1 MLFYSLSHKLTT
13 FFRII
18 WLSNDLYL
26 ILDYNLKLKTMTSIE
41 TFYSELAQIRELFHK
56 YGKFDDA
63 NAKLDEI
70 AKYITM
76 YVYQVQ
82 NGQEDIK
89 NLITFYEQNNDYQV
103 VSELKRMFA
112 QIVEKTDIFG
122 NLSTLNIDDK
132 DDNFAYLLLKLVVGS
147 VDSVLNGSKN
157 FDLLNECF
165 GHFVRD
171 SFRNHVE
178 DAQYM
183 TPYEAV
189 ELMCEM
195 ALFDLKNKTIN
206 EDFTVL
212 DPCCGVGSF
221 LSTFYQ
227 KNNLI
232 EKQKLKL
239 IGQDKVERMV
249 RMSKIN
255 LFLANIENQFVANE
269 NSLVGNSFLDDY
281 REKVDLILTNPPFGA
296 KFSSEELKPDAKL
309 HYPLLQDLIFKNG
322 TNFSSEILFIDRCL
336 QLLKPNGRLLAVV
349 PDSVISSA
357 GLANTLRYRLAYK
370 NNISI
375 KAIIELPAVTF
386 AQAGTRTK
394 TSILYLQKTDEA
406 HKTTF
411 MAKCESI
418 GFEVSTK
425 KGATVKYEE
434 GENELPKILDA
445 YQKINFHQSIEK
457 EVILSKKPS
466 CVLVNSELLKTQSW
480 TASHYNAEKYEAI
493 NLLQNNEIQLVKLS
507 EIAKFETNIRKKEVI
522 LPESKC
528 ISVLHIV
535 NGDNLNYEELLAYN
549 PKYQGTVCKGGD
561 LLFSKINPRILRVL
575 VVPTLDFPLTC
586 SSEFEIINS
595 KTELSNYAL
604 KLLLM
609 SPYVQTQINAT
620 TSGTS
625 SSHNRIKSQDLAN
638 ILIPLPRKNTKK
650 YQELLE
656 KALIYEQKDK
666 QFNYLR
672 FEMFQLKNEIFEL
685 TV

>member
-1 MLFYSLSHKLTT
+1 
-13 FFRII
+13 
-18 WLSNDLYL
+18 
-26 ILDYNLKLKTMTSIE
+26 MTSIE

-76 YVYQVQ
+76 YVYEVQ
-82 NGQEDIK
+82 KEQKNIN
-89 NLITFYEQNNDYQV
+89 NLIFAYEQNNDYQLV
-103 VSELKRMFA
+103 IELKQLFTKITA
-112 QIVEKTDIFG
+112 YIDIFDKKA
-122 NLSTLNIDDK
+122 NLNIDDN
-132 DDNFAYLLLKLVVGS
+132 DNHFAYLLLKLVVSS
-147 VDSVLNGSKN
+147 VDRVLNDSKN

-165 GHFVRD
+165 GHFIRD
-171 SFRNHVE
+171 SFRNHIE

-195 ALFDLKNKTIN
+195 ALFDLKDENIDT
-206 EDFTVL
+206 DFTIL

-232 EKQKLKL
+232 DKQQLRL

-249 RMSKIN
+249 KLSKIN
-255 LFLANIENQFVANE
+255 LFLANIQNQVIANN
-269 NSLVGNSFLDDY
+269 NSLVGKSFLDNY
-281 REKVDLILTNPPFGA
+281 EGKIDLILTNPPFGA
-296 KFSSEELKPDAKL
+296 KFSSEELKPDAKQ

-336 QLLKPNGRLLAVV
+336 QLLKPNGKLLAVV

-357 GLANTLRYRLAYK
+357 GLANMLRYRLAYK
-370 NNISI
+370 KNVQV

-394 TSILYLQKTDEA
+394 TSILYLQKTDTL
-406 HKTTF
+406 HKATF
-411 MAKCESI
+411 MAKCENI

-425 KGATVKYEE
+425 KGATVKYAE
-434 GENELPKILDA
+434 GENELPKILEA
-445 YQKINFHQSIEK
+445 YKQTKFNEPIEK
-457 EVILSKKPS
+457 ELILSKQPS
-466 CVLVNSELLKTQSW
+466 CVLINSELLKIQSW

-507 EIAKFETNIRKKEVI
+507 EIAKFETNVRKKELI

-535 NGDNLNYEELLAYN
+535 NGDNLNYEELLTYN

-575 VVPTLDFPLTC
+575 VVPELDFPLTC
-586 SSEFEIINS
+586 SSEFEIMNS

-609 SPYVQTQINAT
+609 LPYVQTQINAT

-625 SSHNRIKSQDLAN
+625 SSHNRIKAQDLGN
-638 ILIPLPRKNTKK
+638 ILIPLPQKNTKK
-650 YQELLE
+650 YENLVH

-666 QFNYLR
+666 QFNHLR
-672 FEMFQLKNEIFEL
+672 FEMFQLKNEVFEL

>member
-1 MLFYSLSHKLTT
+1 
-13 FFRII
+13 
-18 WLSNDLYL
+18 
-26 ILDYNLKLKTMTSIE
+26 MTSIE

-76 YVYQVQ
+76 YVYQILKE
-82 NGQEDIK
+82 QEDIK
-89 NLITFYEQNNDYQV
+89 KFIFAYEQNNDYQLV
-103 VSELKRMFA
+103 IELKHLFS
-112 QIVEKTDIFG
+112 QITEHIDIFDKKA
-122 NLSTLNIDDK
+122 NLNIDDN
-132 DDNFAYLLLKLVVGS
+132 DNHFAYLLLRLVVSS

-165 GHFVRD
+165 GHFIRD
-171 SFRNHVE
+171 SFRNHIE

-183 TPYEAV
+183 TPFEAV

-195 ALFDLKNKTIN
+195 ALFDLKDENIAM
-206 EDFTVL
+206 DFTIL

-227 KNNLI
+227 KNNTI
-232 EKQKLKL
+232 EKQQLRL

-249 RMSKIN
+249 KLSKIN
-255 LFLANIENQFVANE
+255 LFLANIQNQVIAND
-269 NSLVGNSFLDDY
+269 NSLVGWSFLDNY
-281 REKVDLILTNPPFGA
+281 EGKVDLILTNPPFGA
-296 KFSSEELKPDAKL
+296 KFSSGELKPMAKQ

-336 QLLKPNGRLLAVV
+336 QLLKPNGKLLAVV

-357 GLANTLRYRLAYK
+357 GLANMLRYRLAYK
-370 NNISI
+370 KNIQV

-394 TSILYLQKTDEA
+394 TSILYLQKTDTL
-406 HKTTF
+406 HKATF
-411 MAKCESI
+411 MAKCENI

-425 KGATVKYEE
+425 KGATVKYTE
-434 GENELPKILDA
+434 GENELPKILAA
-445 YQKINFHQSIEK
+445 YKQTNFNEPIEK
-457 EVILSKKPS
+457 ELILSKQPS
-466 CVLVNSELLKTQSW
+466 CVLINSELLKTQSW
-480 TASHYNAEKYEAI
+480 TASHYNANKYEAI
-493 NLLQNNEIQLVKLS
+493 NLLQSNEIQLVKLS
-507 EIAKFETNIRKKEVI
+507 EIAKFETNVRKKELI

-575 VVPTLDFPLTC
+575 VVPELDFPLTC
-586 SSEFEIINS
+586 SSEFEILNS
-595 KTELSNYAL
+595 KTDLTNYAL

-609 SPYVQTQINAT
+609 LPYVQTQINAT

-625 SSHNRIKSQDLAN
+625 SSHNRIKSQDLGN
-638 ILIPLPRKNTKK
+638 ILMPLPKKDTKK
-650 YQELLE
+650 YQNLVQ
-656 KALIYEQKDK
+656 KASIYEQKDK
-666 QFNYLR
+666 QFNHLR
-672 FEMFQLKNEIFEL
+672 FEMFQLKNEVFEL
-685 TV
+685 TI

>member
-1 MLFYSLSHKLTT
+1 
-13 FFRII
+13 
-18 WLSNDLYL
+18 
-26 ILDYNLKLKTMTSIE
+26 MTSIE
-41 TFYSELAQIRELFHK
+41 IFYSELAQIRELFHK

-70 AKYITM
+70 TKYITM
-76 YVYQVQ
+76 YVYEVQ
-82 NGQEDIK
+82 NEQENIK
-89 NLITFYEQNNDYQV
+89 KFVFTYAQNNDYQLV
-103 VSELKRMFA
+103 IELKKLFI
-112 QIVEKTDIFG
+112 QIKEYIDIFDKKA
-122 NLSTLNIDDK
+122 NLNIDDN
-132 DDNFAYLLLKLVVGS
+132 DNHFAYLLLKLVISS

-165 GHFVRD
+165 GHFIRD
-171 SFRNHVE
+171 SFRNHIE

-189 ELMCEM
+189 EFMCEM
-195 ALFDLKNKTIN
+195 ALFDLKNENIDT
-206 EDFTVL
+206 DFTIL

-232 EKQKLKL
+232 EKQQLRL

-249 RMSKIN
+249 KLSKIN
-255 LFLANIENQFVANE
+255 LFLANIQNQAIANN
-269 NSLVGNSFLDDY
+269 NSLVGKSFLDNY
-281 REKVDLILTNPPFGA
+281 EGKIDLILTNPPFGA
-296 KFSSEELKPDAKL
+296 KFSSEELKPDAKQ

-336 QLLKPNGRLLAVV
+336 QLLKPNGKLLAVV

-357 GLANTLRYRLAYK
+357 GLANMLRYRLAYK
-370 NNISI
+370 KNVQV

-394 TSILYLQKTDEA
+394 TSILYLQKTDTL
-406 HKTTF
+406 HKATF
-411 MAKCESI
+411 MAKCENI

-425 KGATVKYEE
+425 KGATVKYVE
-434 GENELPKILDA
+434 GENELPKILQA
-445 YQKINFHQSIEK
+445 YKQTNFNELIEK
-457 EVILSKKPS
+457 ELILSKKPS
-466 CVLVNSELLKTQSW
+466 CVLINSELLKTQSW

-493 NLLQNNEIQLVKLS
+493 NLLQNNEIQSVKLS
-507 EIAKFETNIRKKEVI
+507 DIAKFETNVRKKELI

-535 NGDNLNYEELLAYN
+535 NGDNLNYEELLTYN
-549 PKYQGTVCKGGD
+549 PKYQGTVCKDGD

-575 VVPTLDFPLTC
+575 VVPELDFPLTC
-586 SSEFEIINS
+586 SSEFEIMNS

-609 SPYVQTQINAT
+609 LPYVQTQINAT

-625 SSHNRIKSQDLAN
+625 SSHNRIKAQDLGN
-638 ILIPLPRKNTKK
+638 ILIPLPHKNTKK
-650 YQELLE
+650 YQNLVQ

-666 QFNYLR
+666 QFNHLR
-672 FEMFQLKNEIFEL
+672 FEMFQLKNEVFEL